1 MMAELQQVQRNR
13 MITVIPQ
20 IAFFAFMAV
29 TCTACLIMPVSADDI
44 FDIAK
49 SAMQNVYKDVAGIAT
64 VAAVV
69 CSAVFDEL
77 FKIRK
82 DRGRIACM
90 VETYCGLLGSV
101 NDAWSYRN
109 LHGEDHTKE

>member
-1 MMAELQQVQRNR
+1 MFGRV
-13 MITVIPQ
+13 P
-20 IAFFAFMAV
+20 
-29 TCTACLIMPVSADDI
+29 
-44 FDIAK
+44 
-49 SAMQNVYKDVAGIAT
+49 
-64 VAAVV
+64 
-69 CSAVFDEL
+69 VFDEL

-90 VETYCGLLGSV
+90 AETYCGLLGSV